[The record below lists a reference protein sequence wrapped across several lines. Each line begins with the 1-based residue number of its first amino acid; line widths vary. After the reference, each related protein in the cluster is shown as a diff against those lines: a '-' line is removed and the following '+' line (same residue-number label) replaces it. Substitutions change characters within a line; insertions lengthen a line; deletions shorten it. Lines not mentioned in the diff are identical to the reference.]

1 MASLAAAH
9 DACTVETDCATLSPT
24 DATRALRLTVEA
36 LPRRGP
42 KMMTNRQG
50 FIAVVAVAA
59 VLVCWAGTALAQ
71 PFPGGLPQCQR
82 SLNTCNANLA
92 TCTTQLSACQA
103 AAQQFPATGLTTCSN
118 STGQFISCAGTGQD
132 GEIQAG
138 GTLSYT
144 DNGNGTI
151 TDNNTKL
158 VWEKK
163 SADGTI
169 HDVNTLHVGQ
179 RLPGPHRRTER
190 IELRGAQ

>member
-1 MASLAAAH
+1 
-9 DACTVETDCATLSPT
+9 
-24 DATRALRLTVEA
+24 
-36 LPRRGP
+36 
-42 KMMTNRQG
+42 MTKRQG
-50 FIAVVAVAA
+50 FIGVAAVAA

-71 PFPGGLPQCQR
+71 PFPGGLPQCR
-82 SLNTCNANLA
+82 A
-92 TCTTQLSACQA
+92 QLSACQA
-103 AAQQFPATGLTTCSN
+103 AAQQFPATGQTTCSN

-190 IELRGAQ
+190 IELR